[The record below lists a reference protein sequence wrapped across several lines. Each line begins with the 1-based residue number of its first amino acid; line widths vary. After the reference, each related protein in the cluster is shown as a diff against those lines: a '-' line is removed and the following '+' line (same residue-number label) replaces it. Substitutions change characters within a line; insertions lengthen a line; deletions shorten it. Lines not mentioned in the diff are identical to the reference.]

1 MRKNKY
7 IDALVV
13 QLAEEF
19 LSVLLVEHFETK
31 GNKGGVNDVTPV
43 ASDHDAISC
52 LLLFTW
58 NDRAEGAVRNVVNC

>member
-1 MRKNKY
+1 MSENTY

-19 LSVLLVEHFETK
+19 LSVLLVEHFESK

-58 NDRAEGAVRNVVNC
+58 NERAEGAVRDVVNG

>member
-1 MRKNKY
+1 MKINTN

-13 QLAEEF
+13 QLAEE
-19 LSVLLVEHFETK
+19 LLTVLLVVHLKTE

-52 LLLFTW
+52 LLLFSW
-58 NDRAEGAVRNVVNC
+58 NERTEGAVRNVVNG